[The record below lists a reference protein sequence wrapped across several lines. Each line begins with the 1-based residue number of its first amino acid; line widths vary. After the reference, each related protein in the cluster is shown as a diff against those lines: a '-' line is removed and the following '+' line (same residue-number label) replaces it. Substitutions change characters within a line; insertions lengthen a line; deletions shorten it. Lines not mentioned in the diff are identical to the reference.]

1 MENNLFLSD
10 FYILSIAF
18 GRIFGCVVQGPV
30 RDVSRSG
37 PAARTRTGFLFVSYF
52 NWPRVTISWSPG
64 DHL

>member
-10 FYILSIAF
+10 FYILSITF

-37 PAARTRTGFLFVSYF
+37 PAARTHTGFLFVLYS
-52 NWPRVTISWSPG
+52 NWPRVAIS
-64 DHL
+64 